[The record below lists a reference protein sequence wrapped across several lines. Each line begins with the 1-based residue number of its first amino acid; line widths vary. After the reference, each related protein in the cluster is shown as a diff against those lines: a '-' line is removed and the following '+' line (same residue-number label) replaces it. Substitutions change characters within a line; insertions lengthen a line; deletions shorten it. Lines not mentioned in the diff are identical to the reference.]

1 MKYVKPPPTS
11 DTESEGHIRKVVS
24 YEVEQYFYAKLAPS
38 LPPNV
43 SVAQCYTSTD
53 DEGQVA
59 LILQDLRETFP
70 VAGDKRAALNAAQVH
85 AAIRWLAH
93 FHGYWQGRTNE
104 LRQHRLRLPPLQE
117 VRTSDDT
124 TIDKGVWLNGGY
136 TYV

>member
-1 MKYVKPPPTS
+1 M
-11 DTESEGHIRKVVS
+11 S
-24 YEVEQYFYAKLAPS
+24 YEVEQYFYAKLAPT

-43 SVAQCYTSTD
+43 AVAQCHTSVN

-70 VAGDKRAALNAAQVH
+70 VTGEKRAALNAAQVH
-85 AAIRWLAH
+85 AAIRWLAQ
-93 FHGYWQGRTNE
+93 FHGNWQGKTDE

-117 VRTSDDT
+117 ARVSNDTSVE
-124 TIDKGVWLNGGY
+124 KGVWLNGGY